1 MFSYLWY
8 LVDFGCF
15 FFNQDIHHDK
25 TTRQERMVNGSPL
38 LRSKNRFHTRIF
50 CPSFDEAGGKGG
62 CPRLGSAFGRA
73 RSRWNDW
80 IVTPRWC
87 LHSSKQGDSFERWLM
102 PWSFANKYW
111 KGVQGWCIYMY
122 LHVYVMC
129 RYHFL
134 WVSLFVYVIYK
145 ANRWMPREK
154 NI

>member
-1 MFSYLWY
+1 MIFHFTLCFLICGIWLI
-8 LVDFGCF
+8 LVVF
-15 FFNQDIHHDK
+15 FQSGHSSRQNHFD
-25 TTRQERMVNGSPL
+25 QERMVNGSPL

-50 CPSFDEAGGKGG
+50 CACFDEADGGKGG
-62 CPRLGSAFGRA
+62 CPRLGSTFGRA

-102 PWSFANKYW
+102 PWSFANKHW

-145 ANRWMPREK
+145 C
-154 NI
+154 I